1 MVNIFNLL
9 DLCNPKQWKT
19 ISQKDLSNNGYPFY
33 SANGKVGF
41 YKEYNHKNPTLLI
54 GCRGTCGSLHITEP
68 FSYTSGNAMA
78 LDNLNH
84 NLVIEKYLFYFF
96 KMRGFKDVITGSS
109 QPQITREGLQKI
121 KIPLP
126 SLEEQK
132 RIVKILDQASILI
145 QKRKQAIELL
155 DEYLKSVFLEMFGDP
170 IKNNKS
176 WDKTMIKNFGDIIT
190 GNTPPRNNPNNFTPK
205 FIEWVKT
212 DNIVQDKIYLT
223 QATEYLSEEGLLK
236 SRSVE
241 IGGILVACIAGSI
254 ESIGRVALTNRKVA
268 FNQQINAIQPNSQ
281 IDPLFL
287 YWLIKMSKK
296 YIQDHATKG
305 MKRILTKGEFEKIQM
320 IIPPLDLQNE
330 FSLIAE
336 KVEKVKQKMITQLE
350 ELENN
355 FQSLMQ
361 KAFKGELI
369 K

>member
-1 MVNIFNLL
+1 M
-9 DLCNPKQWKT
+9 
-19 ISQKDLSNNGYPFY
+19 
-33 SANGKVGF
+33 
-41 YKEYNHKNPTLLI
+41 
-54 GCRGTCGSLHITEP
+54 
-68 FSYTSGNAMA
+68 
-78 LDNLNH
+78 
-84 NLVIEKYLFYFF
+84 
-96 KMRGFKDVITGSS
+96 
-109 QPQITREGLQKI
+109 
-121 KIPLP
+121 
-126 SLEEQK
+126 
-132 RIVKILDQASILI
+132 
-145 QKRKQAIELL
+145 
-155 DEYLKSVFLEMFGDP
+155 
-170 IKNNKS
+170 
-176 WDKTMIKNFGDIIT
+176 
-190 GNTPPRNNPNNFTPK
+190 
-205 FIEWVKT
+205 
-212 DNIVQDKIYLT
+212 
-223 QATEYLSEEGLLK
+223 
-236 SRSVE
+236 
-241 IGGILVACIAGSI
+241 
-254 ESIGRVALTNRKVA
+254 ALTNRKVA